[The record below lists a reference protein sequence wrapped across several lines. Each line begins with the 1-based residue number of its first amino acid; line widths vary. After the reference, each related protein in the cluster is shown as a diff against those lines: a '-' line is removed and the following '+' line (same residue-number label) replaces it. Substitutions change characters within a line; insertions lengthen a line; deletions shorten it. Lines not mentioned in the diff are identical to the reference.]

1 MLVRL
6 EQLSARQDADQ
17 VLGMV
22 DEDRQVRRADEEL
35 LVTVGE
41 GEQGK
46 LLVGGLADQ
55 AGGLGLSL
63 GQVFLLV
70 TVMGEL

>member
-1 MLVRL
+1 
-6 EQLSARQDADQ
+6 
-17 VLGMV
+17 
-22 DEDRQVRRADEEL
+22 VRRADEEL